1 MIFRVEL
8 YNPRTGQWVDS
19 GLRNALDDLWGSDA
33 LARADVDAWRAQH
46 RGYEAAHEN
55 KPTACGWRVEKIR

>member
-8 YNPRTGQWVDS
+8 YNPRTRQWVDS

-33 LARADVDAWRAQH
+33 LARADVDAERTR
-46 RGYEAAHEN
+46 RGGYALQHEN
-55 KPTACGWRVEKIR
+55 KTTACGWRVEKIR